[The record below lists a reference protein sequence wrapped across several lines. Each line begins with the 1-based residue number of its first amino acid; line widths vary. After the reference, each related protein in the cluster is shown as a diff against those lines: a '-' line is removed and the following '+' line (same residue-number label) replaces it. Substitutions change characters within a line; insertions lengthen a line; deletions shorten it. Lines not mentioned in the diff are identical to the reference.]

1 MRGEYLKALVI
12 VSITLAVFLGGP
24 AFAAEIEEQ
33 QEACEEGAGKG
44 YGLCIG
50 YEELSIDGGG
60 ETLLPYRLFDSHPV
74 ARGYYHEP
82 MGNGLLDLS
91 FSWEGEDYYNFTGDY
106 YGLTDTVVIRSQKFV
121 RNLEHQNLPGPFSTS
136 SSPLYWS
143 EDLDPGD
150 EYHTDQQE
158 HYASFKYKWRS
169 YPANVS
175 VAVRRYTTEGEKQ
188 QLFLNENCATNCH
201 GVSQTRSVKTTTNQ
215 VFLNGTTHLGLVDV
229 SYHYKG
235 TQFADDMPDPVYA
248 FGSIPI
254 YTDTRDVHNAY
265 PDLDSSEH
273 LLSVSTNH
281 TGRFSGLL
289 GLGVGDRENLDSG
302 VSEKYQE
309 LLGRFLWRPN
319 ETVAVFLDSK
329 QLYQQDDRPPAALES
344 TRLADGAPLRY
355 GSVLN
360 RHRLTVNYY
369 PMDNLDLKGQ
379 FSLTDTQRE
388 DNELWGLPDDTSSS
402 EWRLT
407 ARIKPAPKVKIKVSY
422 ADKATDNPAYQ
433 SSPTDSRKILLSGQW
448 IPSPG
453 LCLEADF
460 KDFADENTDSGQVND
475 RQIVSAA
482 VTYTPP
488 RPFSL
493 AFRVY
498 QFTNDI
504 SADLTFADTAPS
516 PITDEDVPYTAEG
529 TQYMLQAVWNASR
542 KLQITGQFS
551 YLQAEGS
558 FDVDTTG
565 FTDVGDFSGLD
576 AVQQESFVDLRYTM
590 NDGWGV
596 SARFAQLSYEDKE
609 SNLEDEDV
617 REVSASVTRR
627 W

>member
-1 MRGEYLKALVI
+1 MRGKWLKALAI
-12 VSITLAVFLGGP
+12 VSITLAVFLGRVV
-24 AFAAEIEEQ
+24 FAAETEEQ
-33 QEACEEGAGKG
+33 QEGCGEGTQAG
-44 YGLCIG
+44 YQLCLG

-60 ETLLPYRLFDSHPV
+60 ETLLPYRLLDSHPV
-74 ARGYYHEP
+74 ARAHYQKPLGD
-82 MGNGLLDLS
+82 GLLDLS

-106 YGLTDTVVIRSQKFV
+106 YGLTDTVVVRSQKFV
-121 RNLEHQNLPGPFSTS
+121 RNLEHVNLPGPANS
-136 SSPLYWS
+136 SSQYWS

-150 EYHTDQQE
+150 AYHLDHQE
-158 HYASFKYKWRS
+158 SYASFKYKWHS

-175 VAVRRYTTEGEKQ
+175 VAIRQYTTEGEKQ

-201 GVSQTRSVKTTTNQ
+201 NISETRTIKTSTDQ
-215 VFLNGTTHLGLVDV
+215 IFLNGTTHLGLVDV
-229 SYHYKG
+229 SYNYKN
-235 TQFADDMPDPVYA
+235 TQFTDEASDPVYA
-248 FGSIPI
+248 FGSIPS
-254 YTDTRDVHNAY
+254 YTGTRDVHNAY

-281 TGRFSGLL
+281 TGRISGLL

-302 VSEKYQE
+302 ASEKYQQ

-319 ETVAVFLDSK
+319 KTVAVFLDSK

-344 TRLADGAPLRY
+344 ARLADGAPLRY

-360 RHRLTVNYY
+360 RHKLTVNYY
-369 PMDNLDLKGQ
+369 PVDILDLKGE
-379 FSLTDTQRE
+379 FLLTDTQRE
-388 DNELWGLPDDTSSS
+388 DNELWGLPDDTSSN

-407 ARIKPAPKVKIKVSY
+407 ARIKPAPKVKIKASY
-422 ADKATDNPAYQ
+422 ADKVTDNPAYQ

-448 IPSPG
+448 IPVSG
-453 LCLEADF
+453 LCLEADL
-460 KDFADENTDSGQVND
+460 KDFADENTDNGQVND
-475 RQIVSAA
+475 RQILGAA
-482 VTYTPP
+482 VTYAPP
-488 RPFSL
+488 RPFFL

-504 SADLTFADTAPS
+504 SADLTFADTAPL

-529 TQYMLQAVWNASR
+529 TQYMFQAVWNASK
-542 KLQITGQFS
+542 KLQITGQYS

-565 FTDVGDFSGLD
+565 FTDVEDYSGLD
-576 AVQQESFVDLRYTM
+576 AIQQELFLDLRYTM

-596 SARFAQLSYEDKE
+596 STRFARLSYEDKE
-609 SNLEDEDV
+609 SSLEDEDAS
-617 REVSASVTRR
+617 EISASVTRR